1 MVLSFWKVYNK
12 NVTINGCNNG
22 VNIADK
28 FAAHCKDV
36 FKNSGDDTYTYY
48 VRWSGRTS
56 ASFSDGSGVFY
67 LLLYVMCLLI
77 CSLLN

>member
-36 FKNSGDDTYTYY
+36 FKNSGDE
-48 VRWSGRTS
+48 VEWKNI
-56 ASFSDGSGVFY
+56 SFVF
-67 LLLYVMCLLI
+67 
-77 CSLLN
+77 